1 MRFTVRGRDR
11 KYEIRNTKLQPMSNA
26 ERPVQNV
33 EGRYN
38 VQSTKYTVGIRIGIG
53 VLVFKDLACLSA
65 DRVLGTWYF
74 VQLSAS
80 CFLILDTWY

>member
-1 MRFTVRGRDR
+1 
-11 KYEIRNTKLQPMSNA
+11 MSNA

-38 VQSTKYTVGIRIGIG
+38 VQSTKYKVGIRIGIG

-65 DRVLGTWYF
+65 DRVLGTWYLVLRTTF
-74 VQLSAS
+74 SVL
-80 CFLILDTWY
+80 LLDT